1 MVRRTLVV
9 AALVLT
15 AASPAAA
22 GVENLIREIKATPD
36 GIVTMTVSARS
47 DDGSPPVVQVTENGR
62 AVPLEAVRPLASSE
76 RALQVVL
83 AIDVSNSMRGEPLEQ
98 AFAAARNFVETSPL
112 WVEIGLLTFAD
123 QPTVVSDL
131 SSDHQAILGQLAS
144 PPETV
149 RGTAL
154 FHAVEEA
161 SAMFSGTGQRNIVL
175 LTDGRNTRASGTL
188 QEATRQA
195 LSAKATVF
203 SVGLEGADTDTETLE
218 ELSTSTSGA
227 HIAVAA
233 SGLRNVYAT
242 LAENLSR
249 QYTITYRSDAPPGS
263 RITVAVEVNADR
275 DEVTIRLPI
284 PPAFP
289 VGGKSLLSGLL
300 QSPWALPV
308 LLLAWYVATFL
319 VFSTLFGGRARAR
332 RDRELAAR
340 LLARPARE
348 KEEEG
353 ESEQRRATLMPDA
366 VANVGEQI
374 ARATGL
380 NTTLDRYLERAALPV
395 RTGEFVMAII
405 GSTTVAALVGGF
417 LFRNIIFGI
426 VFAVAGGLG
435 PFVAVSIAASKRA
448 DRLRNQLPDVL
459 MVLASSLRAGHSF
472 LQGLDMVAK
481 EVGDPAAQEFTRTV
495 TEIRLGRPVDEAL
508 EAMAERV
515 GNDDFDWAVLAINI
529 QRQVGGNLA
538 EVLETVAETIRERG
552 VLRRQVKVLSAEGR
566 LSVAILVALPP
577 LLATYISFVNPAY
590 IDTLFGTRPGLMLVG
605 GAGILMI
612 FGFLWMRKVVKL
624 NV

>member
-1 MVRRTLVV
+1 MVRRTLIV
-9 AALVLT
+9 AVLVLT
-15 AASPAAA
+15 GASPAAA
-22 GVENLIREIKATPD
+22 DVENLIREIRATPD
-36 GIVTMTVSARS
+36 GMVTMAVSVRS
-47 DDGSPPVVQVTENGR
+47 DEGSPPIVQVTENGR
-62 AVPLEAVRPLASSE
+62 GVPLEAVRPLASSQ
-76 RALQVVL
+76 RGLQVVL
-83 AIDVSNSMRGEPLEQ
+83 AIDVSNSMRGKPLEQ
-98 AFAAARNFVETSPL
+98 AFAAARNFVEASPL
-112 WVEIGLLTFAD
+112 WVEIGMLTFAD
-123 QPTVVSDL
+123 RPRVVSEI
-131 SSDHQAILGQLAS
+131 STDHPAILRQLAS

-149 RGTAL
+149 QGTAL
-154 FHAVEEA
+154 FQAVDQA

-175 LTDGRNTRASGTL
+175 LTDGRDTASGTL
-188 QEATRQA
+188 EEATRQA
-195 LSAKATVF
+195 LSARATVF
-203 SVGLEGADTDTETLE
+203 SISLEGANTDTETLE

-227 HIAVAA
+227 HVAVDA
-233 SGLRNVYAT
+233 SGLTNVYAT

-249 QYTITYRSDAPPGS
+249 QYTITYRSEAPPGS
-263 RITVAVEVNADR
+263 RITVAVEVNGDR

-284 PPAFP
+284 PPALP
-289 VGGKSLLSGLL
+289 VGGKGLLSAVL
-300 QSPWALPV
+300 QSQWALPV

-340 LLARPARE
+340 LLVRPARE
-348 KEEEG
+348 KEGEG

-366 VANVGEQI
+366 VANVGERI

-380 NTTLDRYLERAALPV
+380 DKKLDRYLERAALPV

-405 GSTTVAALVGGF
+405 GSTAVAALVGGF
-417 LFRNIIFGI
+417 VFRNILFGM
-426 VFAVAGGLG
+426 VFGLAGALG
-435 PFVAVSIAASKRA
+435 PFVAVSIAASKRS

-515 GNDDFDWAVLAINI
+515 GNEDFDWAVLAINI

-605 GAGILMI
+605 SAGILMI